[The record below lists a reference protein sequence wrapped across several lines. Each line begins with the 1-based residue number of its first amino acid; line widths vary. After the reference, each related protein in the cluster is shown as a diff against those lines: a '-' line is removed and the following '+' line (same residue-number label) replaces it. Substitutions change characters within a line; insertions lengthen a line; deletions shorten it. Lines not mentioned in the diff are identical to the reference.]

1 MIYQLTVIAKSEIRS
16 KLALLFGNDCTLI
29 SKKPGFYRTLRWD
42 AMFNIKTRFLPQL
55 KTIRSHIKMRDLSD
69 LDNSPEIEEEE
80 DSSVLLSIGDLM
92 SGLLMLFALLFITVQ
107 IQLSEKVKLLDQKIL
122 QVEKLR
128 QELQQ
133 YQKAFEALPEIIVN
147 TLEGKIG
154 GKDIF
159 TVDPITGDVSIRDR
173 ILFDNNSSVL
183 KPEGKKFLQAFIPL
197 YSQVIFANKELEDQI
212 ARVVVEGHTSS
223 AGSEQ
228 RNLELSLRRALAVS
242 NYMFSKEVNFPQ
254 KAKLQQKVLVSGRGE
269 LDGDRTRDVA
279 VDRKVVFRFQF
290 RRENLNANVDLNR
303 PLPSKN

>member
-1 MIYQLTVIAKSEIRS
+1 
-16 KLALLFGNDCTLI
+16 
-29 SKKPGFYRTLRWD
+29 
-42 AMFNIKTRFLPQL
+42 
-55 KTIRSHIKMRDLSD
+55 MRDLSD

>member
-1 MIYQLTVIAKSEIRS
+1 
-16 KLALLFGNDCTLI
+16 
-29 SKKPGFYRTLRWD
+29 
-42 AMFNIKTRFLPQL
+42 
-55 KTIRSHIKMRDLSD
+55 MRDLSD

-107 IQLSEKVKLLDQKIL
+107 IQLTEKVKLLDEKIL

-147 TLEGKIG
+147 TLEGKVG

-159 TVDPITGDVSIRDR
+159 TVDPVTGDVSIRDR
-173 ILFDNNSSVL
+173 ILFDDNSSVL

-197 YSQVIFANKELEDQI
+197 YSQVIFANKELENQI
-212 ARVVVEGHTSS
+212 ARIVVEGHTSS

-242 NYMFSKEVNFPQ
+242 NYIFSSDVNFPK
-254 KAKLQQKVLVSGRGE
+254 KAQLQQKVLVSGRGE
-269 LDGDRTRDVA
+269 LDADRTRNA
-279 VDRKVVFRFQF
+279 AGDRKVVFRFQF
-290 RRENLNANVDLNR
+290 RRENLNVDVDLNR

>member
-1 MIYQLTVIAKSEIRS
+1 
-16 KLALLFGNDCTLI
+16 
-29 SKKPGFYRTLRWD
+29 
-42 AMFNIKTRFLPQL
+42 
-55 KTIRSHIKMRDLSD
+55 MRNLSD
-69 LDNSPEIEEEE
+69 LDNSPEIDEEE

-107 IQLSEKVKLLDQKIL
+107 IQLSEKVKLLDEKIL

-133 YQKAFEALPEIIVN
+133 YQKAFEALPQIIVN

-159 TVDPITGDVSIRDR
+159 TVDPVTGDVSIRDR

-197 YSQVIFANKELEDQI
+197 YSQVIFANKELENQI

-223 AGSEQ
+223 VGSEQ

-242 NYMFSKEVNFPQ
+242 NYMFSNEVNFPK
-254 KAKLQQKVLVSGRGE
+254 KAQLQQKVLVSGRGE
-269 LDGDRTRDVA
+269 LDADRTRDA
-279 VDRKVVFRFQF
+279 AGDRKVVFRFQF
-290 RRENLNANVDLNR
+290 RRENLNVNVDLNR

>member
-1 MIYQLTVIAKSEIRS
+1 
-16 KLALLFGNDCTLI
+16 
-29 SKKPGFYRTLRWD
+29 
-42 AMFNIKTRFLPQL
+42 
-55 KTIRSHIKMRDLSD
+55 MRNLSD
-69 LDNSPEIEEEE
+69 LDNSPEIEAEE

-107 IQLSEKVKLLDQKIL
+107 IQLSAKVKLLDEKIL

-133 YQKAFEALPEIIVN
+133 YQKAFEALPQIIVN

-197 YSQVIFANKELEDQI
+197 YSQVIFANKELENQI

-242 NYMFSKEVNFPQ
+242 NYMFSNEVNFPK
-254 KAKLQQKVLVSGRGE
+254 KAQLQQKVLVSGRGE
-269 LDGDRTRDVA
+269 LEADRTRDA
-279 VDRKVVFRFQF
+279 AGDRKVVFRFQF
-290 RRENLNANVDLNR
+290 RRENLNVNVDLNR
-303 PLPSKN
+303 PLPSNN